1 MQPSNQLSPFM
12 FIRRSKEGS
21 FPSFLRETFFTF
33 RQWRMWFLLGVVI
46 AAYLINI
53 KLAVALNDWNG
64 RFYNALQVV
73 NKEEIFSCL
82 YDFILL
88 CSAIILVLVTA
99 DYLQGRAALIA
110 RRELTQRFFNRWLS
124 ENAPF
129 YCLRLENKEPDNPDQ
144 RIAEDI
150 RDAVSVFLNL
160 CTSFFNS
167 VLMIG
172 SFSVI
177 LWNLSGPLTL
187 FGFSIPGYM
196 FWVCLIYTFLETL
209 ITHLIGRKLKRLNFD
224 SQKQRGRFSF
234 FTPCKTH
241 SCRIYRGS

>member
-1 MQPSNQLSPFM
+1 M

-110 RRELTQRFFNRWLS
+110 RRELTQRS
-124 ENAPF
+124 G
-129 YCLRLENKEPDNPDQ
+129 
-144 RIAEDI
+144 
-150 RDAVSVFLNL
+150 VFQ
-160 CTSFFNS
+160 
-167 VLMIG
+167 
-172 SFSVI
+172 
-177 LWNLSGPLTL
+177 L
-187 FGFSIPGYM
+187 FCGI
-196 FWVCLIYTFLETL
+196 
-209 ITHLIGRKLKRLNFD
+209 
-224 SQKQRGRFSF
+224 SQV
-234 FTPCKTH
+234 P
-241 SCRIYRGS
+241 